1 SRDQPLL
8 VGRQREPLPAPRSPG
23 DAASLP
29 FGVDDLDRFDPA
41 PHAAASHR
49 PRPRCV
55 GGHHAARGRERAGG
69 RVGRE
74 AQAEGSRGGRQL
86 APRDGGTGPQ
96 PPARPVGRD
105 PVESLAQ
112 VHDDALPDAP
122 ARHPA
127 PRTPRHEPG
136 ARRCRPPH
144 ELLQLLH
151 APRHGDRCRDDPIDP
166 GAFRVC
172 GSAANIGQEWDE
184 WDGRPLPE
192 NGDFSAPPGL
202 FFRFAALTIGIG
214 MALGAALIF
223 LLGPRLGTLWPLLP
237 RTLWLALGAAATATW
252 LWFGTLVFSFYAGV
266 LALPEGWLERGPY
279 LRLMTLT
286 SHLSRAFGKRDWVE
300 HAAIDVYNTLAE
312 RRGRTVGSGELLVLI
327 PRCLSK
333 QALDGVLAIAGRYEV
348 PVFVA
353 TRGQLARRVI
363 RERRPRAVVAVACE
377 RDMMTGL
384 RDVAGRL
391 PVLGL
396 TMRLPNGPCRDA
408 MLDLDVMER
417 WVKTWVGA

>member
-1 SRDQPLL
+1 MIQRVPGGVLACLREAGLYEPSPL
-8 VGRQREPLPAPRSPG
+8 GRQGEPLPGTGRDSFRAPRSPG

-55 GGHHAARGRERAGG
+55 GGHHAARGRPRCVGGHHAARGRERAGG

-74 AQAEGSRGGRQL
+74 AQAKGSRGGRQL

-172 GSAANIGQEWDE
+172 GSAANIGQES
-184 WDGRPLPE
+184 RLRLRQ
-192 NGDFSAPPGL
+192 PGCVV
-202 FFRFAALTIGIG
+202 R
-214 MALGAALIF
+214 
-223 LLGPRLGTLWPLLP
+223 GTWFVTCTEVTTHHPP
-237 RTLWLALGAAATATW
+237 RTI
-252 LWFGTLVFSFYAGV
+252 
-266 LALPEGWLERGPY
+266 
-279 LRLMTLT
+279 
-286 SHLSRAFGKRDWVE
+286 
-300 HAAIDVYNTLAE
+300 HA
-312 RRGRTVGSGELLVLI
+312 
-327 PRCLSK
+327 
-333 QALDGVLAIAGRYEV
+333 
-348 PVFVA
+348 
-353 TRGQLARRVI
+353 
-363 RERRPRAVVAVACE
+363 
-377 RDMMTGL
+377 
-384 RDVAGRL
+384 
-391 PVLGL
+391 
-396 TMRLPNGPCRDA
+396 
-408 MLDLDVMER
+408 
-417 WVKTWVGA
+417 